1 MFTLNDYK
9 SQSFKDLS
17 DYLYNDRLQD
27 FEPIAELEMTDDNLE
42 SIFKYRYGIKI
53 FWAIVRMNS
62 YLEQWFKVVSLNQWF
77 PYNYKFRVCADGNIV
92 PFIEENRTVKV
103 YIYAYDEVIETD
115 INTVLVTALT
125 FAIFDHAEENPQNQ
139 GVWDNFES
147 IKTLAFTSKCY
158 DQRTYSKMID

>member
-62 YLEQWFKVVSLNQWF
+62 YLE
-77 PYNYKFRVCADGNIV
+77 
-92 PFIEENRTVKV
+92 
-103 YIYAYDEVIETD
+103 
-115 INTVLVTALT
+115 
-125 FAIFDHAEENPQNQ
+125 
-139 GVWDNFES
+139 
-147 IKTLAFTSKCY
+147 
-158 DQRTYSKMID
+158 